1 MTDIYMLTIITPSL
15 GLGLAS
21 HLGVLSGIPCI
32 GVAKKLFN
40 VDGLSKSPE
49 FKYKV
54 ITIIRRLFILD
65 LVTLGKQTVEER

>member
-1 MTDIYMLTIITPSL
+1 MLTIIAFL

-21 HLGVLSGIPCI
+21 HLGVLSGIPCV

-49 FKYKV
+49 FKYKASTA
-54 ITIIRRLFILD
+54 ITRLISLNF
-65 LVTLGKQTVEER
+65 VTLGKQTDEER